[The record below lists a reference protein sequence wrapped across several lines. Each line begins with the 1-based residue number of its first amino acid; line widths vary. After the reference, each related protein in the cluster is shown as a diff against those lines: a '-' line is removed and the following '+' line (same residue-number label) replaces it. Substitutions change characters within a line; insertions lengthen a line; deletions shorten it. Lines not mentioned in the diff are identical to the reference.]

1 MARLSHT
8 PNYIVKH
15 SPIPPVKLG
24 PRQDGPQI
32 KLRVDYILHLLNTS
46 WRILQFA
53 QVSTLITTWKDYRRH
68 ILPQKAPVPFM
79 KCPSKNELW
88 TPTSD
93 VGKKVLHT
101 NFCKVC
107 LYKFSIDKIY
117 SYKIKIIKRSQFHRN
132 KNKIKDTFKNEV
144 DKKNPMTILL
154 N

>member
-1 MARLSHT
+1 MQSFYYSQHASSYVARLSHT

-88 TPTSD
+88 THPLRMWEKKYYTQISVTS
-93 VGKKVLHT
+93 VCT
-101 NFCKVC
+101 N
-107 LYKFSIDKIY
+107 LALIKFTP
-117 SYKIKIIKRSQFHRN
+117 IKLK
-132 KNKIKDTFKNEV
+132 
-144 DKKNPMTILL
+144 
-154 N
+154 